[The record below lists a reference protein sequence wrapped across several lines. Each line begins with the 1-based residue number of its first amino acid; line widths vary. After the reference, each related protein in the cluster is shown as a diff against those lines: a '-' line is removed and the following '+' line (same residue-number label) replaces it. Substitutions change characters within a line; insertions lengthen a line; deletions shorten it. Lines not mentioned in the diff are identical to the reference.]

1 MNALFGNE
9 AKEGS
14 FVRSLLH
21 INANDLKF
29 TDEKDGT
36 KKAVIEVLA
45 MSFGDNGQIVDQLA
59 KSYAI
64 TAKPGEMKT
73 LLAEGVILITLRFPS
88 KSPDPINTGSPFA
101 TRRAAAS
108 VPQASLLRCQTFLKS
123 VWPRRASFSKTSDPR
138 RPMAKDCGHQQH
150 ARPPTNAM
158 SDTALSACKDRVSPS
173 LRI

>member
-1 MNALFGNE
+1 MPTNQSRKYRRLDTTPQAQLENALVSPFAVSGIDLRMNALFGNE

-73 LLAEGVILITLRFPS
+73 LLAEGVIYNFAFPV
-88 KSPDPINTGSPFA
+88 KKPGPYQYRVAIRDAQGGRVGS
-101 TRRAAAS
+101 AS
-108 VPQASLLRCQTFLKS
+108 QFIEVPNLSKS
-123 VWPRRASFSKTSDPR
+123 VWPRRASFSR
-138 RPMAKDCGHQQH
+138 HQ
-150 ARPPTNAM
+150 R
-158 SDTALSACKDRVSPS
+158 
-173 LRI
+173 